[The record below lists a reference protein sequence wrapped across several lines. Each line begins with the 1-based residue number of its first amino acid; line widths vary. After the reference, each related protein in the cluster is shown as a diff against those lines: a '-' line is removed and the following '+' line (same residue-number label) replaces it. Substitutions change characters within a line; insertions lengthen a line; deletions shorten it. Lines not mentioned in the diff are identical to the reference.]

1 MRIHG
6 RWHDG
11 YTGAFRMGLEHG
23 IFCLGSNWLLFVLLF
38 PLGIM
43 NVAAMAGLT
52 VVIFAEKM
60 FPRWERIAQGVGLAL
75 ILSGILV
82 IVVPAALLL
91 NGA

>member
-1 MRIHG
+1 MR
-6 RWHDG
+6 RRLRDSS
-11 YTGAFRMGLEHG
+11 GLRYPFAHHA
-23 IFCLGSNWLLFVLLF
+23 SSHHQASWLLCVLLF

-75 ILSGILV
+75 ILSGVLV
-82 IVVPAALLL
+82 IVMPAALLL
-91 NGA
+91 NGTGM